1 MALLDEISIQND
13 PKGVGD
19 PVSKPQVS
27 TEANDESPEH
37 TAESPHNHVTGSG
50 TGAGDS
56 SERISA
62 QCEGSPKLR
71 QVNTNEGGDAT
82 AKNGRKD
89 LEGEGDEDGISDGE
103 SIDAFDE
110 YYRRDRAEYI
120 RKRDQNKTNDE
131 ESVDER
137 MTVLRQRHRNLEQR
151 IKLAPRRLKQS
162 DEYAGIMEERISL
175 LEERCFAFDNKIL
188 KASGILVPPDLP
200 EVKPPAIS
208 TLNSDLGFKFWKDF
222 SSKAPPT
229 NIVDVLIGDPA
240 ATRSEMIWRKKE
252 STSTGQETISLL
264 EEERSAN
271 QMELSEGRNL
281 DEEVAKLRG
290 TQLPERI
297 RFNVS
302 SIPRLFWKSCS
313 GEVYDDIML
322 RPFKPLI
329 RKADEIHEVLFSMRK
344 ALTAMISERPES
356 RQDGSSQDSKPNG
369 KANDDSEKTENPKN
383 LENSEEIKSIT
394 KAEWESILRDFNLYH
409 CEDCVEAMALEWPN
423 ESAFDRSCNSVRD
436 LLDSIILPVHLRFR
450 ERLSPSIPFHDLWHL
465 FQTGDLIV
473 DRMHTQNAGNSLS
486 KVKCR
491 RVLLSRGGRS
501 VLHPGFPPPL
511 VPWAGSFL
519 EKEEEP
525 LAPIN
530 GINVFAIYAY
540 YLDFDGSVWRPVR
553 ERFIIHPYSGERKIT
568 DLVVYPIKYAY
579 DTEEKLHTRGKRFH
593 DLVTAKT
600 VPYVDCTGIDLDT
613 KEDIND
619 KVIVDIRSYFNSVM
633 TELEPFNPP
642 GAMNIS
648 ETSDCYQGLNCA
660 LVSQSDSRCG
670 HRVQKITPDQTS
682 DLEVYQAYVHGRV
695 EFNIAPYD
703 LKLWAP
709 DFAICHYRIFA
720 YKLQSR
726 DWVQVEVQSLK
737 APKERDMS
745 RGFDLLVLP
754 EDHKQ
759 ILESQVREH
768 FRKRGQQ
775 GQRGADSE
783 DIDLVRGKGQGLI
796 ILLHGAPG
804 VGKTCTAECIAELMG
819 KPLYPITCGDLGSTA
834 QEVEVNLR
842 KHFTLASKWDCVML
856 LDEADVFLAQ
866 RKNENLERNSIVSVF
881 LRMLE
886 YYKGLLFL
894 TTNRVGAFDEAF
906 KSRVHISLFY
916 PNFDKETT
924 IQVWKTFIKQAKK
937 KLDSEGRKNVT
948 VASSEI
954 KKFAKTHWE
963 ENPKARWNGRQ
974 IRNAFHTAVAMA
986 EFQAR
991 EKETGEGYDADK
1003 DVKITIGR
1011 EQFEKIA
1018 KTAKEF
1024 DNYMTETM
1032 GDTYDGKA
1040 SRTGMRKKEREA
1052 ERKREKER
1060 EREDAKARE
1069 KKGKGSKK
1077 KDASS
1082 DESDSSEEDVK
1093 EKSGSKKAR
1102 GKKKSETESEN
1113 SDSGSE

>member
-1 MALLDEISIQND
+1 MALLDGIGIEND
-13 PKGVGD
+13 PKGVGG
-19 PVSKPQVS
+19 PVNKPHIS
-27 TEANDESPEH
+27 TEAKDESPEH
-37 TAESPHNHVTGSG
+37 TAESPHNHAIGPDADDGGSSKQMS
-50 TGAGDS
+50 T
-56 SERISA
+56 EY
-62 QCEGSPKLR
+62 EGSSKL
-71 QVNTNEGGDAT
+71 QQSNT
-82 AKNGRKD
+82 
-89 LEGEGDEDGISDGE
+89 DEDREAQEKNISKDPDGEDDEDNTSDGE
-103 SIDAFDE
+103 SVDEFEDYYSQKRAE
-110 YYRRDRAEYI
+110 YYR
-120 RKRDQNKTNDE
+120 KMDQDKINDK
-131 ESVDER
+131 ESIDER
-137 MTVLRQRHRNLEQR
+137 MHFLRQRHRDLEHR
-151 IKLAPRRLKQS
+151 VKLAPKRLKQTNQ
-162 DEYAGIMEERISL
+162 YAGIMEERICL

-188 KASGILVPPDLP
+188 KASGILVPPELP
-200 EVKPPAIS
+200 EVKPPAKS
-208 TLNSDLGFKFWKDF
+208 TLSPDLGFKFWKDF
-222 SSKAPPT
+222 SSKAPRT
-229 NIVDVLIGDPA
+229 NIIDVLIGEPA
-240 ATRSEMIWRKKE
+240 VTRSEMIRRKKA
-252 STSTGQETISLL
+252 STSTGQEAISLL
-264 EEERSAN
+264 EAERSAN
-271 QMELSEGRNL
+271 QMDSSERRNL
-281 DEEVAKLRG
+281 DEEVAELRG
-290 TQLPERI
+290 TRLPERI

-302 SIPRLFWKSCS
+302 SIPRLFWKSCMN
-313 GEVYDDIML
+313 EVYDDIML

-329 RKADEIHEVLFSMRK
+329 RKAEEIHDAMFSIQK
-344 ALTAMISERPES
+344 ALTAMITERPAS
-356 RQDGSSQDSKPNG
+356 RQDGSSQDSKPNR
-369 KANDDSEKTENPKN
+369 KANDEIEKTENS
-383 LENSEEIKSIT
+383 ENQENFEETDLIT
-394 KAEWESILRDFNLYH
+394 KAEWETIVRDFNLYH
-409 CEDCVEAMALEWPN
+409 CEECMNAMALEWPN
-423 ESAFDRSCNSVRD
+423 KSAFERSCTSVRN
-436 LLDSIILPVHLRFR
+436 LLDSIILPVHLKFR
-450 ERLSPSIPFHDLWHL
+450 KRRTQTLHFQDLWHL

-473 DRMHTQNAGNSLS
+473 DKMHTQNAGNSLS
-486 KVKCR
+486 SVKCR
-491 RVLLSRGGRS
+491 RVLLTRGGRR
-501 VLHPGFPPPL
+501 VLHPSFPPPL
-511 VPWAGSFL
+511 LPWTGSFL
-519 EKEEEP
+519 QKEEEP

-553 ERFIIHPYSGERKIT
+553 ERFVIHPYSGERNIT
-568 DLVVYPIKYAY
+568 DLEIYPVEYA
-579 DTEEKLHTRGKRFH
+579 DGTEKRLQERGKRFH

-613 KEDIND
+613 KEEIND
-619 KVIVDIRSYFNSVM
+619 KVIVDVRSYFNSEG
-633 TELEPFNPP
+633 TEFVPYIPP
-642 GAMNIS
+642 SALNVS
-648 ETSDCYQGLNCA
+648 ETSDCYLGMDCA
-660 LVSQSDSRCG
+660 TDGQSESRCL
-670 HRVQKITPDQTS
+670 HRKQIIIPDQSS
-682 DLEVYQAYVHGRV
+682 DLEIYQDHIYGKL
-695 EFNIAPYD
+695 EFNAVPYD
-703 LKLWAP
+703 LKLWVP

-726 DWVQVEVQSLK
+726 DWVQVEVETLK
-737 APKERDMS
+737 APKKRDMS
-745 RGFDLLVLP
+745 QGFDLLVLP

-759 ILESQVREH
+759 IIESQVREH

-775 GQRGADSE
+775 GQRGGDTD

-924 IQVWKTFIKQAKK
+924 IKVWKTFIKQAKK

-948 VASSEI
+948 VASGEI

-991 EKETGEGYDADK
+991 EKETGEGYDANK

-1052 ERKREKER
+1052 ERKRERER

-1069 KKGKGSKK
+1069 KKGKTSKK
-1077 KDASS
+1077 KDDSS
-1082 DESDSSEEDVK
+1082 DDSDSSEEDGK

>member
-1 MALLDEISIQND
+1 MALLDEFHVQID
-13 PKGVGD
+13 PNGVAD
-19 PVSKPQVS
+19 PVDKPDVS

-37 TAESPHNHVTGSG
+37 TAEFSQNHPIDSGSG
-50 TGAGDS
+50 DGVS
-56 SERISA
+56 SKQMSA
-62 QCEGSPKLR
+62 ECEGSPKLQ
-71 QVNTNEGGDAT
+71 QVNTNEDGQALE
-82 AKNGRKD
+82 KNNSKD
-89 LEGEGDEDGISDGE
+89 PDGEYDEDNISDGE
-103 SIDAFDE
+103 SIDQIDE
-110 YYRRDRAEYI
+110 YVIMNETDYI
-120 RKRDQNKTNDE
+120 RKRDQDKTIDE
-131 ESVDER
+131 KSVDEKMADLR
-137 MTVLRQRHRNLEQR
+137 MRHRDLEKR
-151 IKLAPRRLKQS
+151 IKLAPKRLKQNNQ
-162 DEYAGIMEERISL
+162 YTRIIEERISL

-200 EVKPPAIS
+200 EVKPPATS
-208 TLNSDLGFKFWKDF
+208 TLNPDLGFKFWKDF
-222 SSKAPPT
+222 SSKASPT
-229 NIVDVLIGDPA
+229 NIIDVLIGEPA
-240 ATRSEMIWRKKE
+240 ATRSEMIRRKKA
-252 STSTGQETISLL
+252 STSIGQDAISLL

-271 QMELSEGRNL
+271 RMESSEGRNL
-281 DEEVAKLRG
+281 DEEVAELRG

-329 RKADEIHEVLFSMRK
+329 RKADEIHEVMFSMQN
-344 ALTAMISERPES
+344 ALTAMITERVAS
-356 RQDGSSQDSKPNG
+356 RQDGSTQDSKPNG
-369 KANDDSEKTENPKN
+369 KAIDEDEKTENP
-383 LENSEEIKSIT
+383 ENPEKPEETDLIT
-394 KAEWESILRDFNLYH
+394 KAEWETIVRDFNLYH
-409 CEDCVEAMALEWPN
+409 CEDCMKAMALEWPKL
-423 ESAFDRSCNSVRD
+423 SAFERSCSSVRN
-436 LLDSIILPVHLRFR
+436 LLESIILPVHQKFR
-450 ERLSPSIPFHDLWHL
+450 TRRTQTLHFQDLWHL

-473 DRMHTQNAGNSLS
+473 DKMHTQKAGNSLS
-486 KVKCR
+486 SVKCR
-491 RVLLSRGGRS
+491 RVLLTRGGRR
-501 VLHPGFPPPL
+501 VLHPSFPPPL
-511 VPWAGSFL
+511 LPWTGSFL
-519 EKEEEP
+519 QKEEEP

-553 ERFIIHPYSGERKIT
+553 ERFVIHPYSGERNIT
-568 DLVVYPIKYAY
+568 DLEIYPVEYAD
-579 DTEEKLHTRGKRFH
+579 DTEKRLQERGKRFH

-613 KEDIND
+613 KEEIND
-619 KVIVDIRSYFNSVM
+619 KVIVDVRSYFNSEG
-633 TELEPFNPP
+633 TELAPYMPP
-642 GAMNIS
+642 SALNVS
-648 ETSDCYQGLNCA
+648 ETSDCYFGMDCT
-660 LVSQSDSRCG
+660 SDESRCL
-670 HRVQKITPDQTS
+670 HRKQMITPDQSS
-682 DLEVYQAYVHGRV
+682 DLEIYQDHIYGKL
-695 EFNIAPYD
+695 EFNAVPYD
-703 LKLWAP
+703 LKLWVP

-737 APKERDMS
+737 APKKRDMS
-745 RGFDLLVLP
+745 QGFDLLVLP

-759 ILESQVREH
+759 IIESQVREH

-775 GQRGADSE
+775 GQRGGDTD

-954 KKFAKTHWE
+954 KKFAKAHWE

-991 EKETGEGYDADK
+991 EKETDEGYDANK

-1024 DNYMTETM
+1024 DIYMKDTL

-1040 SRTGMRKKEREA
+1040 SRTGMRKKEKEA
-1052 ERKREKER
+1052 ERKRER

-1069 KKGKGSKK
+1069 KKGKAPKK
-1077 KDASS
+1077 KHDSS